1 MAAESV
7 AASSRRPR
15 RASAAGVHRGR
26 TTFGLLFIA
35 PAVVVLAV
43 TMVYPLVRLVI
54 SSLTSRDGS
63 SAGLHNYATLFSL
76 EEFRTALWH
85 SVVMTTIVVL
95 VELAIALALALAM
108 ERSFRGRGAVRTAFV
123 LPWPLPGFV
132 AAYAFVL
139 LLDYNYGFVNHL
151 AAGVGLPRHAWL
163 GSGTSAFAAIIA
175 VLVWKTLPW
184 TFLTLSAALGLV
196 PNDIREAAKLDGVS
210 RLGEVRHIILPV
222 IRPVILLILVLRFIW
237 TFNDFELPFLM
248 TGGGPGDST
257 LTLPTLTYN
266 LAFPSDEVNL
276 ASTVGVIL
284 LLILGV
290 FALAYVRSEAGGM
303 REERAAR

>member
-1 MAAESV
+1 MAVDGV
-7 AASSRRPR
+7 AASSGRVSRTR
-15 RASAAGVHRGR
+15 SAGVHKGR
-26 TTFGLLFIA
+26 ATFGVLFIG
-35 PAVVVLAV
+35 PAAVVLAV
-43 TMVYPLVRLVI
+43 TIVYPLVRLVL
-54 SSLTSRDGS
+54 SSLTSRSGAS
-63 SAGLHNYATLFSL
+63 VGLHNYATLFSL
-76 EEFRTALWH
+76 EDFRTALWH
-85 SVVMTTIVVL
+85 SLVMTAIVVV
-95 VELAIALALALAM
+95 VEVAIGLALALAM
-108 ERSFRGRGAVRTAFV
+108 ERSFRGRGVVRTAFV

-151 AAGVGLPRHAWL
+151 ASGVGLPRHAWL
-163 GSGTSAFAAIIA
+163 GGGVSAFAAIIA

-184 TFLTLSAALGLV
+184 TFLTLSAALVLV

-222 IRPVILLILVLRFIW
+222 IRPVIMLILVLRFIW

-248 TGGGPGDST
+248 TGGGPGNST

-290 FALAYVRSEAGGM
+290 FALVYVRSEAGGL
-303 REERAAR
+303 RGGAAR